1 MFALDK
7 DYRVKNTTKNNRL
20 IHCSLKLATFPS
32 LLKGIIKTTVKF
44 ENNITLSNLKTNY
57 QYELAQ
63 KNKLS

>member
-7 DYRVKNTTKNNRL
+7 DYRVKNTKKINRL
-20 IHCSLKLATFPS
+20 IHFSLKLVTFPS
-32 LLKGIIKTTVKF
+32 LLKGIIKTTAKF